1 MTVFEAPSHY
11 NHDENLS
18 LVVTE
23 QEDYVTFNVVHDH
36 SYGDHLSLNLTK
48 DQVAEL
54 VKALQQ
60 ML

>member
-11 NHDENLS
+11 NYDENLS

-23 QEDYVTFNVVHDH
+23 QEDYVTFMVKFVNYEDR
-36 SYGDHLSLNLTK
+36 LSLNLTK
-48 DQVAEL
+48 DQVQEL
-54 VKALQQ
+54 AKLLSQ